1 MSVFIDILKD
11 NYGKTITFMR
21 LHHIVYQIVM
31 YIFGNN
37 YDI

>member
-1 MSVFIDILKD
+1 MSVFTDIPKD
-11 NYGKTITFMR
+11 NYGKAITFMR
-21 LHHIVYQIVM
+21 LYHIVYQIVM